1 MASPSQADFET
12 LKGDFEVLSRQ
23 LSEGLQPKIDD
34 YDATAAQFAT
44 WRTTVDMLLSS
55 QDKNH
60 RELYDLAN
68 IHISEIKA
76 QMGEM
81 QKAMVAGG
89 GGGAQAGAGAD
100 AGAGAGTDAAIDIG
114 ISIGLDT
121 RLQSQSPGGVKGEG
135 ECAGGREGQSREGQS
150 RP

>member
-12 LKGDFEVLSRQ
+12 LKGDFEVLRRQ
-23 LSEGLQPKIDD
+23 LSEGLQPKIDN
-34 YDATAAQFAT
+34 YDAAAAQFAT
-44 WRTTVDMLLSS
+44 WRTTVDVLLSS

-89 GGGAQAGAGAD
+89 GGGGGERGKEWNWQMTRPKDMVPGMFCGKDEDWPQWKESVEDYVEKSVQA
-100 AGAGAGTDAAIDIG
+100 
-114 ISIGLDT
+114 
-121 RLQSQSPGGVKGEG
+121 
-135 ECAGGREGQSREGQS
+135 
-150 RP
+150 